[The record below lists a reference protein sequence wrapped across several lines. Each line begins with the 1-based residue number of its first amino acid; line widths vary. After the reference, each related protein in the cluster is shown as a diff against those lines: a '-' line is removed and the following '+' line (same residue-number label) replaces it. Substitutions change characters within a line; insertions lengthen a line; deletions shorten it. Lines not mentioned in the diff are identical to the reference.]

1 MPRGLEGQAKTNTI
15 CEVHRKMYR
24 ILMQNAEQNAEII
37 SLLKE
42 AFVMAKKMS
51 NRLRSYDG
59 DLGYEW
65 YQAHKTDGGSIDEN
79 ELV

>member
-24 ILMQNAEQNAEII
+24 ILMQNKEQNKALIEF
-37 SLLKE
+37 LKE
-42 AFVMAKKMS
+42 AFIMAKKMS
-51 NRLRSYDG
+51 NKLLQYNRS
-59 DLGYEW
+59 LGYEW
-65 YQAHKTDGGSIDEN
+65 YQAHRVDGGKIDEN